1 MYLYIGCKS
10 MGICKT
16 GGTEKKYVWEW
27 VWGGRVDD
35 VDVCIFVKWALV
47 FTVNLY
53 S

>member
-35 VDVCIFVKWALV
+35 VDVCIFVK
-47 FTVNLY
+47 
-53 S
+53 